1 MCVRVHTGE
10 KNESK
15 ILVIFVVYLEHGKLS
30 NHCYQQKPGL
40 SAVCCEYWEP
50 KRKIFF
56 LMERKRKMCIKHV
69 IIFHLIQ
76 DQDHTYLYF
85 LLSTDIIVECLYC
98 RYILYQKIR
107 ECMKEQT
114 WKIDG
119 LGNSKSFSDSLFPL
133 AFKFAHEELTKAHTT
148 LNYLCKKLM
157 HVVCV
162 PCRVVVTK
170 VIKE

>member
-1 MCVRVHTGE
+1 MESCLTIATSTSPDFLLSVVSIELRTEKKDFFLDGKKAENVHKACHYFSSNSG
-10 KNESK
+10 SGSY
-15 ILVIFVVYLEHGKLS
+15 IFV
-30 NHCYQQKPGL
+30 
-40 SAVCCEYWEP
+40 
-50 KRKIFF
+50 F
-56 LMERKRKMCIKHV
+56 
-69 IIFHLIQ
+69 
-76 DQDHTYLYF
+76 F